1 MVVDCHC
8 HLCDERYADKAA
20 LVLEY
25 EKGGVALAI
34 NAAYNLASCYEGKR
48 LADAF
53 SSVYF
58 TVGIHPDNPQ
68 NATEDVLS
76 QILALS
82 LHPKAVAI
90 GEIGLDYH
98 WTPYDEGL
106 QQRAFAAQI
115 ELAKTAKLP
124 FQVHSRD
131 AAADTVKVLSQNK
144 DKFDAALMHCYS
156 GSVETARELLDL
168 GMYFSFSGTLTFKN
182 AARLREVAKY
192 LPKDRILTETDS
204 PYLAPEPFRGKENR
218 PLYVKHVLS
227 ALAELKGESVEDMER
242 QVWQNTLT
250 LFPKIKERL

>member
-76 QILALS
+76 QILTLS
-82 LHPKAVAI
+82 HHPKAVAI

-98 WTPYDEGL
+98 WTPYDEAL

-115 ELAKTAKLP
+115 ELAAAAKLP

-192 LPKDRILTETDS
+192 LPADRILTETDS